1 MNEEELNPQDNQLNA
16 DAETSETELQA
27 QEALNPVESSQSP
40 MPRRRFLKKAA
51 TLALGGVATFN
62 WLAACGESPT
72 ATAQPTPT
80 VGATATAT
88 AAPTAVP
95 ATNTAVPPTNTAVPT
110 PVPTNTPV
118 PPTATPAPSPT
129 PAFKPSVFGVLG
141 DIRTAGPKPPQVA
154 YQIIDRLKADN
165 PQAVILVGDIINA
178 GTTAPVVRDQWNNI
192 NLAIAALA
200 PGVILPTVGNHETN
214 GIAGVLPYFN
224 EAFPTLPANGPTK
237 YKGLTYSYDNGSVH
251 FVSLTS
257 EHPTQFHY
265 LGDQLD
271 WLESDLKANRQPY
284 TFVFSHDP
292 AFPVGPHTGS
302 SLDAYPKDRDRLWK
316 IMQTYKV
323 TAFICGHEHLYNR
336 SQQGGLTQLVIG
348 TSGSAIYGGYGG
360 EFYHYG
366 VFQVAQEGVAVKV
379 YDSLGKVRDTFTLI

>member
-1 MNEEELNPQDNQLNA
+1 MNEHEHELNLA
-16 DAETSETELQA
+16 DPETPEVDQA
-27 QEALNPVESSQSP
+27 QEQELVNPVKAGITP
-40 MPRRRFLKKAA
+40 IKRRRFLKKAA
-51 TLALGGVATFN
+51 TLALGGVATLN

-72 ATAQPTPT
+72 ATAQPSP
-80 VGATATAT
+80 T
-88 AAPTAVP
+88 AAPTAIATPTQPPVP
-95 ATNTAVPPTNTAVPT
+95 TNTAVPPTATPVPT
-110 PVPTNTPV
+110 PVPTATPV

-129 PAFKPSVFGVLG
+129 PTFKPLTFAVLG

-154 YQIIDRLKADN
+154 YQILDRLKADN
-165 PQAVILVGDIINA
+165 PQAILLVGDIINA
-178 GTTAPVVRDQWNNI
+178 GTTAPVVREQWNNV
-192 NLAIAALA
+192 NLAIAELA
-200 PGVILPTVGNHETN
+200 PGTILPTVGNHETN
-214 GIAGVLPYFN
+214 GIAGVLPYFT
-224 EAFPTLPANGPTK
+224 EAFPALPTNGPAK
-237 YKGLTYSYDNGSVH
+237 YKGMTYAYDSGSVH

-265 LGDQLD
+265 IGDQLD
-271 WLESDLKANRQPY
+271 WLEQDLKANRQPY

-316 IMQTYKV
+316 LMQTYKV

-366 VFQVAQEGVAVKV
+366 VFKVAQDGVAVKIF
-379 YDSLGKVRDTFTLI
+379 DSLGKVRDTFTLI